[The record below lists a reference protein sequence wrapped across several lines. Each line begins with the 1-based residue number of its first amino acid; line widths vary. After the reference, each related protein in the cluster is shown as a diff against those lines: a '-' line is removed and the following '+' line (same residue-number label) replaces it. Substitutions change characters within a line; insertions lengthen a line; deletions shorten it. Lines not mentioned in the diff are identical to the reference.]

1 MLALDLALNFYFGVE
16 LKNPMLLFGIEN
28 TLGPAGRPAGWLAG
42 WLARRLTTF
51 GDNYFSLLNYWR
63 QLLSSTDDQS
73 NLLVTTTSGNNFWEP
88 SLIGIVIGIVIL
100 LLLYRL
106 MVVGKILIFE
116 NLGVGT
122 LPTPPN

>member
-1 MLALDLALNFYFGVE
+1 MVAVAVTVPVNDDVRAEALAPIDLLIERIESNIIIGGTIGGIIGV
-16 LKNPMLLFGIEN
+16 
-28 TLGPAGRPAGWLAG
+28 
-42 WLARRLTTF
+42 
-51 GDNYFSLLNYWR
+51 
-63 QLLSSTDDQS
+63 
-73 NLLVTTTSGNNFWEP
+73 
-88 SLIGIVIGIVIL
+88 VIL